1 MENLSLVNDA
11 KTPQTRPL
19 AGSDDSLPGKANRSI
34 PAPARPIRMVQ
45 HLDVDEVLKRSLP
58 KVSE

>member
-11 KTPQTRPL
+11 KSPQTRPL
-19 AGSDDSLPGKANRSI
+19 AVPDGSLPAKATRLI
-34 PAPARPIRMVQ
+34 LQPASPPRKVE
-45 HLDVDEVLKRSLP
+45 HLDVDEVLRRSLP

>member
-11 KTPQTRPL
+11 KSPQTRPL
-19 AGSDDSLPGKANRSI
+19 AVTDSSLPAKANRLI

-45 HLDVDEVLKRSLP
+45 HLDVDEVLRRSLP